1 MHAHKFGARAEYR
14 IQQGQRVVASP
25 TLAAK
30 YRKLKSLKVSVG
42 YYAPQ
47 GVTEQRQLTYD
58 VNLVNAKSVFR
69 LDCSNGDCVQGD
81 HELTKAVAA
90 AVAKRR
96 KVVEG
101 ELRCQGWLSKD
112 QINKSKCNHLIR
124 YKLKLAY

>member
-14 IQQGQRVVASP
+14 IQQGQRVVDSP
-25 TLAAK
+25 TLAVK
-30 YRKLKSLKVSVG
+30 YRKLKSLRVSVG
-42 YYAPQ
+42 YYAPE
-47 GVTEQRQLTYD
+47 GATEQRQLTYD
-58 VNLVNAKSVFR
+58 VNLANAKSVLR

-81 HELTKAVAA
+81 HELTKAVAT

-96 KVVEG
+96 KFVEG

-112 QINKSKCNHLIR
+112 QINKAKCNHLIR